1 MRIMMLHMDDRQPGF
16 FRNHGRIIPRM
27 HITGHYRRFNLQQCF
42 QTSNGLSQCI
52 HRSQIFQIPHIRR
65 QIESSV
71 HADAEAV
78 LQLSAHGQ
86 NLAFPRC
93 RHHHRQRRITS
104 GTPDHIRFT
113 LVIIHYRIISTDPN
127 LAIVRQ
133 HAITQM
139 R

>member
-1 MRIMMLHMDDRQPGF
+1 MRIMMLHMDDRQPRF

-27 HITGHYRRFNLQQCF
+27 HITGHHRRFHFKQRL

-71 HADAEAV
+71 HTDTKAV
-78 LQLSAHGQ
+78 LQLSAHSQ
-86 NLAFPRC
+86 DLPFPWC

-104 GTPDHIRFT
+104 GTPDHIRFI
-113 LVIIHYRIISTDPN
+113 LVIIHHRIISTDPD